1 MKGASIVEEL
11 RSSPIEGGVR
21 RGSVKLPHRQGT
33 IEDEKPEHDRTPLRE
48 EQLEKLYELVKL
60 GKGTTEWTQK
70 QQQEAKDLI
79 KEYSFLFAMGSLDL
93 GQTNIVKHK
102 IELTD
107 YTPIK
112 DRYRRIPPHQYE
124 EV

>member
-1 MKGASIVEEL
+1 MY
-11 RSSPIEGGVR
+11 EGG
-21 RGSVKLPHRQGT
+21 SVELPRRQGT
-33 IEDEKPEHDRTPLRE
+33 IEDEKPELDRTRLGE
-48 EQLEKLYELVKL
+48 EQIEKVYELVKL
-60 GKGTTEWTQK
+60 AEGTAEWTQK

-93 GQTNIVKHK
+93 GRTNIVKHK